1 MITWGP
7 TSIREFELKQEDRQ
21 LRETF
26 TWSVREL
33 RSYRELAAEGRE
45 MGHCVYSYAK
55 SCRSGS
61 TSIWSLG
68 LENEKGQRQRIL
80 TIAVEPRARAVTQ
93 VRGRFNALPG
103 GKTNKKNLA
112 RAYQRLLAKSQNV
125 LGQWMSNEFLSKTY

>member
-1 MITWGP
+1 LITWGP

-33 RSYRELAAEGRE
+33 RSYREL
-45 MGHCVYSYAK
+45 GHCVYSYAK